1 MRIGLFG
8 GSFDPIHCGHLRPV
22 QQAREA
28 LEIEEVIYL
37 PTARPPH
44 KRGHEFAPAHARYTM
59 VELALLAQ
67 EGLFASPFEM
77 RPDRLSYTVETVE
90 HFCRQRPE
98 AEWVLLIGGDS
109 LAELVSWREWQR
121 IVAMVE
127 LGVLVRPGWESDA
140 LVEQLPAELRDA
152 LGAGRLRFVPNE
164 PVPISSTDLRRRLA
178 AGEEISPDVLP
189 PLVLDYVRK
198 YELYQQQ
205 RRRRPA

>member
-1 MRIGLFG
+1 MRLGLFG

-28 LEIEEVIYL
+28 LELQEVIYL

-44 KRGHEFAPAHARYTM
+44 KLRHEFAPAHARYTM

-67 EGLFASPFEM
+67 EGLYASPFEM
-77 RPDRLSYTVETVE
+77 RPDRVSYTVETVE
-90 HFCRQRPE
+90 HFRRQRPE
-98 AEWVLLIGGDS
+98 AEWVLVIGGDS
-109 LAELVSWREWQR
+109 LAELMSWREWQR

-127 LGVLVRPGWESDA
+127 LAVLMRPGWESDA
-140 LVEQLPAELRDA
+140 LVEQLPAELGDA
-152 LGAGRLRFVPNE
+152 LGAGRLRLVPNE
-164 PVPISSTDLRRRLA
+164 PLPISSTDLRRRLA
-178 AGEEISPDVLP
+178 AGEEISPDVVP

-198 YELYQQQ
+198 YELYREQ